1 MQTWNLKISIC
12 FILHALGV
20 SPKMKMHLNFRQFT
34 HLNIGLSHSF
44 SLSVR
49 LTWKTVPKH
58 SEPDLTI
65 WHVEK
70 QIIICHEYSWSC
82 MLTNEG
88 IRLWITFSETM
99 FTVHNKKK
107 SQREQVTFIAVIW
120 TTFMTYWVDKTK
132 FIALQMR

>member
-1 MQTWNLKISIC
+1 MQTWNLKISIR

-34 HLNIGLSHSF
+34 HLNIGLPHSF
-44 SLSVR
+44 SHQLD

-70 QIIICHEYSWSC
+70 QIIICHEYNWSC

-99 FTVHNKKK
+99 FTVHNKKVSK
-107 SQREQVTFIAVIW
+107 GTGHFYCSDLNDF
-120 TTFMTYWVDKTK
+120 YDSWVDKTNL
-132 FIALQMR
+132 IAW

>member
-34 HLNIGLSHSF
+34 HLNIGLPQGF
-44 SLSVR
+44 SSSVR

-70 QIIICHEYSWSC
+70 QIIICHEYNWSC

-99 FTVHNKKK
+99 FTVHRKKF
-107 SQREQVTFIAVIW
+107 QMEQVTFYCSDLNDFYDPWVNKNKLIAW
-120 TTFMTYWVDKTK
+120 
-132 FIALQMR
+132 

>member
-1 MQTWNLKISIC
+1 M
-12 FILHALGV
+12 LHALGV

-70 QIIICHEYSWSC
+70 QIIIRHEYSWSC

-88 IRLWITFSETM
+88 IRLWITFLETM
-99 FTVHNKKK
+99 FTVHSKKF
-107 SQREQVTFIAVIW
+107 QIEQVTFYYSDLND
-120 TTFMTYWVDKTK
+120 FYDPWVDKTK
-132 FIALQMR
+132 LIA